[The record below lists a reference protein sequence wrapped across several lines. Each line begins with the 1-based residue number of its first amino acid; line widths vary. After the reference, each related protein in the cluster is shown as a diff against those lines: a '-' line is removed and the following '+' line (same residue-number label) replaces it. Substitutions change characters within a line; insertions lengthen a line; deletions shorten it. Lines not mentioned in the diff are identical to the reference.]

1 MTPRDRLTVLNA
13 ELTEVQRGNLKN
25 EDEILK
31 IMFQKRIE
39 KLPIVDSK
47 NLIIGLVTRKDIE
60 RNKTL

>member
-1 MTPRDRLTVLNA
+1 MTPRDRLTVLTA